1 MWVTNNNKERGF
13 ETEGRGSGC
22 GQNGDCLD
30 SGYIQWMSRLEKELA
45 DIVSLKSS
53 GWRK

>member
-22 GQNGDCLD
+22 GQNGE
-30 SGYIQWMSRLEKELA
+30 QMSFSKAQE
-45 DIVSLKSS
+45 
-53 GWRK
+53 